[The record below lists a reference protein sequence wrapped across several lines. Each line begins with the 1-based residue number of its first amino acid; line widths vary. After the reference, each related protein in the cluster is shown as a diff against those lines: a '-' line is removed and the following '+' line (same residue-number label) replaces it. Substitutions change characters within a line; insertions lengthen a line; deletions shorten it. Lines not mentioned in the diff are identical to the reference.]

1 MAKSSKNNHTA
12 IKETVKIYFGVIN
25 KYARY
30 SYTATLITGIGT
42 VFVFYIPPLIVAQL
56 MRQTADTPLTLD
68 HTWPYVLWFS
78 GAWLA
83 GEVMWRIGLWNLI
96 EFEARAIRDLYNDAL
111 DILLKKD
118 VGFFNSRFS
127 GSITKNVIAYGRR
140 IEPFYDTIM
149 FNVTSDLIPAMF
161 ALVILWTI
169 SPWLSIALIAFIVV
183 GVLIIRPLISYRLKL
198 VKSREAS
205 HAAMS
210 GHVSDVVTNIAAIK
224 SYGSETTERR
234 THAAHIDDFVAKARR
249 SWHFQNV
256 PIDSVISP
264 IYVMANTVGLAIV
277 LSLSVDA
284 DTKANLFIGYSY
296 FATVTRFLWSFN
308 SVYRRLEEAIADAA
322 LFTEYMLE
330 PPKIVDKPGAE
341 PLLVKYGDVA
351 FDAVAFTHS
360 ESKEA
365 LFHNLSFTIKSGQK
379 VGLVGQS
386 GAGKSTIVNLLLR
399 FMDVDGGAVRIS
411 GTDISTVTQ
420 ESLHKAIAYVPQ
432 EPMLFHRTLR
442 ENIAYGKP
450 GASDK
455 EVREAA
461 RKANALEFIE
471 KLPNGLDTL
480 VGERGV
486 KLSGGQRQRV
496 AIARAILKDS
506 PILVLDEATSALD
519 SESEK
524 LIQNALEKL
533 MRGRT
538 SIVIAHRLSTI
549 AKMDRIIVID
559 NGKIVEDGAH
569 DKLLRSRGGI
579 YAKLWNQ
586 QSGGFIAEDQDAEE

>member
-1 MAKSSKNNHTA
+1 MKK
-12 IKETVKIYFGVIN
+12 TVSIYVGVIR

-30 SYTATLITGIGT
+30 SYTTIAMTGIGT
-42 VFVFYIPPLIVAQL
+42 IFVFYIPPLIVAQL
-56 MRQTADTPLTLD
+56 MRHSADIPLSLD
-68 HTWPYVLWFS
+68 QTWPYVLWFG
-78 GAWLA
+78 GAWLI
-83 GEVMWRIGLWNLI
+83 GEAMWRIGLWHAI
-96 EFEARAIRDLYNDAL
+96 EFEARAISDLYNEAL
-111 DILLKKD
+111 DVLLRKD
-118 VGFFNSRFS
+118 VGFFHSRFS

-140 IEPFYDTIM
+140 IENFFDTIV
-149 FNVTSDLIPAMF
+149 FNVTSDLIPALF
-161 ALVILWTI
+161 ALVVLWTI
-169 SPWLSIALIAFIVV
+169 SPWLSVALLGFIVF
-183 GVLIIRPLISYRLKL
+183 GVLVVRPLIAYRVKL
-198 VKSREAS
+198 VKKREAAN
-205 HAAMS
+205 AAMS

-224 SYGSETTERR
+224 SYGSEASEHR
-234 THAAHIDDFVAKARR
+234 THVTHINDFVSKARR
-249 SWHFQNV
+249 SWHFQNT
-256 PIDSVISP
+256 PIDTVIAP
-264 IYVMANTVGLAIV
+264 IYVITNTVGLALV

-322 LFTEYMLE
+322 LFTEYTLE

-341 PLLVKYGDVA
+341 PLLVRYGDVV
-351 FDAVAFTHS
+351 FDGVAFTHS
-360 ESKEA
+360 ESEEA
-365 LFHNLSFTIKSGQK
+365 LFHNLSFAIKVGQK
-379 VGLVGQS
+379 IGLVGQS

-411 GTDISTVTQ
+411 GTDISAVTQ

-450 GASDK
+450 SATDE

-461 RKANALEFIE
+461 KKANALEFID
-471 KLPNGLDTL
+471 KLPKGLDTL

-506 PILVLDEATSALD
+506 PILILDEATSALD

-533 MRGRT
+533 MKGRT

-549 AKMDRIIVID
+549 SKMDRIIVLEH
-559 NGKIVEDGAH
+559 GKIAEDGTH
-569 DKLLRSRGGI
+569 DALLRAHGI

-586 QSGGFIAEDQDAEE
+586 QSGGFIHEEVEPDPIGVIL